1 MTITVRADIKARI
14 NEVKDEANWSAV
26 ACRAFE
32 QELAEVIKLKGA
44 DAVKDTIERL
54 RASRR
59 RLNDDRFQEG
69 FAMGQAWAKV
79 SAEAGELE
87 RLADLR
93 DRSSQDG
100 WGWEGNFDPPD
111 GASAYSAAERIA
123 FVILAEEYDGDW
135 GEASNFWE
143 QQAGQEK
150 HPPDEFVRGF
160 AEGALEIW
168 DLVKDEI

>member
-1 MTITVRADIKARI
+1 MTITVRADLKARI
-14 NEVKDEANWSAV
+14 DDVKGEANWSAV

-32 QELAEVIKLKGA
+32 QELAEITRRKGA
-44 DAVKDTIERL
+44 NAVKETIERL

-69 FAMGQAWAKV
+69 FAMGQTWAKL

-87 RLADLR
+87 RLAELR
-93 DRSSQDG
+93 DRSRQDSRG
-100 WGWEGNFDPPD
+100 WQGNFDLPD
-111 GASAYSAAERIA
+111 GAGAYSAAERIA
-123 FVILAEEYDGDW
+123 FVILGGDCVGDR

-143 QQAGQEK
+143 QQVGQEK

-160 AEGALEIW
+160 AEGALEVW